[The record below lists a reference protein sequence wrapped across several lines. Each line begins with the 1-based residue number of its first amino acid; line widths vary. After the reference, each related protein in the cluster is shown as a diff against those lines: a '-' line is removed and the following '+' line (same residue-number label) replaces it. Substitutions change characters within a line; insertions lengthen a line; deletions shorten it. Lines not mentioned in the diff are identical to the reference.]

1 VSAAPIVYLN
11 GSYLPLE
18 EACVPVLDRG
28 FLLGDGV
35 YEVIPVYGRRAFR
48 LDQHLLRLAHS
59 LAAVRIPDPLSR
71 DDWSQVIAEVI
82 ARNAGEDQSVYL
94 QVTRGVA
101 AKRDHAFPEL
111 IEPTVFLMSSVLH
124 TPAGEV
130 LEQGVAAV
138 LCEDIRWARCDIKAI
153 TLLANV
159 LLRQD
164 AIDAGAAEAILVRDG
179 EAVEGA
185 ASNLFAVEAGRLVT
199 PPKGPRLLP
208 GVTRDLIL
216 ELAAEHGVA
225 TAEEPISVD
234 RLKAADE
241 IWLSSS
247 TREIMPVIR
256 LDGQAVSGG
265 RPGDVWRQVHGLYQD
280 YKAALRRGGPTA
292 TG

>member
-1 VSAAPIVYLN
+1 MSAAPIVYLN
-11 GSYLPLE
+11 GRYLPLE

-138 LCEDIRWARCDIKAI
+138 LCEDIRWARCDVKAI

-185 ASNLFAVEAGRLVT
+185 ASNLFIVEAGRLVT

-256 LDGQAVSGG
+256 LDGHAVSGG
-265 RPGDVWRQVHGLYQD
+265 RPGEVWRQVHGLYQE
-280 YKAALRRGGPTA
+280 YKTALRRGGPTA

>member
-1 VSAAPIVYLN
+1 LTATVYLN
-11 GSYLPLE
+11 GRFLPLE

-35 YEVIPVYGRRAFR
+35 YEVIPVYGRRPFR
-48 LDQHLLRLAHS
+48 LDQHLGRLAHS
-59 LAAVRIPDPLSR
+59 LAAVRIPDPLDR
-71 DDWSQVIAEVI
+71 DSWRRVVEELV
-82 ARNAGEDQSVYL
+82 ARNAGDDQSLYL

-101 AKRDHAFPEL
+101 SKRDHGFPEG
-111 IEPTVFLMSSVLH
+111 IHPTVLLMSSVLH
-124 TPAGEV
+124 PPARET

-138 LCEDIRWARCDIKAI
+138 TAEDTRWARCDIKAI

-185 ASNLFAVEAGRLVT
+185 ASNLFIVEGGRLVT

-208 GVTRDLIL
+208 GITRDLVL
-216 ELAAEHGVA
+216 ELAESHGLPA
-225 TAEEPISVD
+225 AEEPIALQ
-234 RLKAADE
+234 RLRSADE
-241 IWLSSS
+241 IWLTSS

-256 LDGQAVSGG
+256 LDGRAVGGG
-265 RPGDVWRQVHGLYQD
+265 RAGETWRRMYGLYQE
-280 YKAALRRGGPTA
+280 YKEHLRRGELREE
-292 TG
+292 